1 MKHLGIILLLISV
14 AILVAIGITKLTGL
28 SLVFS
33 GVISLVA
40 CILVYLM
47 LDLRPEAKSTDATI
61 IRLTRG
67 SWHRR
72 RK

>member
-1 MKHLGIILLLISV
+1 MKQLGIIILLIS
-14 AILVAIGITKLTGL
+14 ATILIAIGLSKLTGL
-28 SLVFS
+28 SLLFS
-33 GVISLVA
+33 GAISLVA
-40 CILVYLM
+40 CILGYLM
-47 LDLRPEAKSTDATI
+47 LDLRPEPKSTDATI